1 MSVCQSFAP
10 IEPAFMRVLVLGSMP
25 GVASLTEQ
33 AYYAHPRN
41 AFWPIMASLL
51 AVEWPSDYAAR
62 YTLLQQRQ
70 VGLWDVLASCE
81 RPGSLDS
88 SIKTHSIQIN
98 DIPGLV
104 ARHQECRAIALNGQT
119 AAALFKRHVLSSN
132 SGLFAALKVVELPS
146 TSPAN
151 ARLSL
156 ADKVSIWQDKIA
168 NFL

>member
-1 MSVCQSFAP
+1 MSVCQSFTP

-51 AVEWPSDYAAR
+51 AVDWPTDYLAR
-62 YTLLQQRQ
+62 YGLLQQQQ
-70 VGLWDVLASCE
+70 VGLWDVLAQCE

-88 SIKTHSIQIN
+88 AIKKQSIQIN
-98 DIPGLV
+98 DISSLV
-104 ARHQECRAIALNGQT
+104 ARHSECRAIALNGGK
-119 AAALFKRHVLSSN
+119 AAELFKRYVLPSN
-132 SGLFAALKVVELPS
+132 PVLYAPLKLIELPS

-156 ADKVSIWQDKIA
+156 ADKTCIWQDKLA